1 MLIRH
6 SIEAAETSSFV
17 PIWSQPGSV
26 GSVPTPLVLV
36 ADQMRDFSHLAQPTS
51 ALSSFVRHQNTLPET
66 GIWANR
72 GRSRKLKERLVGCRS
87 VLVLRSPFY
96 GAPMCWFNLS
106 EQVSRS
112 GKRGGFF
119 GGGGGV
125 LCIEVVCESVRCWFG
140 VRELPYAFGES
151 RAAEGMYRTA
161 CIGRFAMG
169 TERIHTN
176 TPQHGLL
183 LSHTTPMTPRPLTG

>member
-119 GGGGGV
+119 GGGGGFMHRSRVRVSEV
-125 LCIEVVCESVRCWFG
+125 LVWCARTTVRVWGVKGRGGHVQDCLHWTVC
-140 VRELPYAFGES
+140 
-151 RAAEGMYRTA
+151 
-161 CIGRFAMG
+161 
-169 TERIHTN
+169 
-176 TPQHGLL
+176 HGN
-183 LSHTTPMTPRPLTG
+183 